1 MRTIFFLLLLANAIL
16 FAYAQLDSAGTGEG
30 ARLTQQVRPDTIK
43 LLTPQQVAALGPGK
57 VAELADV
64 CIEWGPFS
72 DGQRARVMSEIEPL
86 GLGRLLTQKR
96 VETNTAYWVYLPR
109 FPNKAAAEKRVALL
123 TSAGFKDL
131 SVIDSGP
138 QRFALSLGVFRS
150 EEAANAFL
158 EQVHQNGVADARVGP
173 REQTLTQILLVIRD
187 PEAAVVARL
196 KGLQLAYP
204 ETEAR
209 VGSCDKTG

>member
-1 MRTIFFLLLLANAIL
+1 MRVIFFLLLLANLML
-16 FAYAQLDSAGTGEG
+16 FGYTRLDSTGTGEG
-30 ARLTQQVRPDTIK
+30 VRLSQQVRPDMIK
-43 LLTPQQVAALGPGK
+43 LLTPQQVAALGPAK

-72 DGQRARVMSEIEPL
+72 DAERTRATTAIEPL

-109 FPNKAAAEKRVALL
+109 LPNKAAADKRAADL

-150 EEAANAFL
+150 EDAAKAFL
-158 EQVHQNGVADARVGP
+158 EQLQQKGVANARVGP
-173 REQTLTQILLVIRD
+173 RQQVLAQTVLVVRD

-196 KGLQLAYP
+196 KGLQSAYP
-204 ETEAR
+204 ETETR
-209 VGSCDKTG
+209 IGPCGKTG